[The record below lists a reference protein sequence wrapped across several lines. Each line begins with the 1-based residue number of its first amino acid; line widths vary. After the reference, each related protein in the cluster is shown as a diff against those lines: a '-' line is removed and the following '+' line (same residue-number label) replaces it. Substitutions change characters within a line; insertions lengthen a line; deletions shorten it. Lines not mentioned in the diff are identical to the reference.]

1 MQTLNQHI
9 TLLRNYSSVHW
20 QINSFGVGDAWELV
34 ESFTKTNGVIGED
47 GTVDKFRN
55 YPVMWVEVNGS
66 SLSGSV
72 LTDSYNIYFAD
83 LVNKDER
90 DELEVLSDM
99 KQLCLDVAAY
109 LKQSS
114 DIETNMDVILEF
126 TMEDFTEK
134 FNDEVAGWTL
144 SVQIKQPYQYNLCAV
159 PKSDSPTGFSNCK
172 AVTVTDG
179 ATVTEV
185 PSGGAYT
192 CVNDSFTYD
201 LYFDGVDTGQNV
213 TVDGTNITINLS

>member
-1 MQTLNQHI
+1 
-9 TLLRNYSSVHW
+9 
-20 QINSFGVGDAWELV
+20 
-34 ESFTKTNGVIGED
+34 
-47 GTVDKFRN
+47 
-55 YPVMWVEVNGS
+55 
-66 SLSGSV
+66 
-72 LTDSYNIYFAD
+72 
-83 LVNKDER
+83 
-90 DELEVLSDM
+90 
-99 KQLCLDVAAY
+99 VAAY

-134 FNDEVAGWTL
+134 FNDEVAGWIL

-185 PSGGAYT
+185 PSGGDYT